1 MHVKRTFV
9 LLVGFCLAI
18 SLTGFAQQ
26 PDMEKMMQEYMEK
39 YATPGEHHRH
49 LEKMAGKWTFENKFW
64 PMPGAEMMK
73 STGSAEA
80 KMIMGG
86 RYLHSSYQGEMF
98 GREFMGM
105 GIAAYDQYKKKY
117 VETWVDNHGT
127 MVMMAEGTCGEQG
140 NSRTVL
146 AEFDDPMT
154 HSPTWMR
161 SVYRFRDPDHFT
173 MEMFSKAPDG
183 TEFKVME
190 IAHTRVK

>member
-1 MHVKRTFV
+1 VALFSLERFFNTLNNTEGGVCHAREEN
-9 LLVGFCLAI
+9 LCLACRI
-18 SLTGFAQQ
+18 LSRNQLN
-26 PDMEKMMQEYMEK
+26 
-39 YATPGEHHRH
+39 R
-49 LEKMAGKWTFENKFW
+49 L
-64 PMPGAEMMK
+64 